1 MPELFMPGNHN
12 PYFRNLTYICTAG
25 ILSKIMHTFKY
36 SVLACLSLGLANH
49 SLQAQGDAPTRVVT
63 TSVPFLVIGPDAR
76 AGGMAD
82 QGVSTSADANSLH
95 WNVAK
100 LAFVEKPMGLSVSY
114 TPWLRNLVPDINL
127 AYVGFYGK
135 INDRFTVAASLR
147 YFNMGDINFTDEIGM
162 FMGTFTPNEL
172 AIDAGGS
179 LLLSEHWSMGISF
192 KFISSNLTLG
202 QQVNGQPT
210 EPGLAGAGDLGFY
223 FQKPGRKIGGFPMV
237 YRFGTAIQNIGSKID
252 YGDPSGPEWIPVN
265 FRLGGGAEMKIDDYN
280 RISLN
285 LEVSKLLV
293 PTPPIFNSTGDS
305 ILAGQD
311 RDRPVLTGMFTSLGD
326 APGTGIYGSVF
337 EEEMDEFVWSIAA
350 EYWYGNVL
358 AVRSGFFY
366 ESPRKGNRQYITLG
380 AGLRYKVFGLD
391 FAYVLPVGGRTNPLS
406 NTLRFT
412 LSFDFAKGFGKN

>member
-49 SLQAQGDAPTRVVT
+49 SLQAQGDEPTRVVT

-135 INDRFTVAASLR
+135 INDRFTVGASLR

-179 LLLSEHWSMGISF
+179 LLLSEH
-192 KFISSNLTLG
+192 
-202 QQVNGQPT
+202 
-210 EPGLAGAGDLGFY
+210 
-223 FQKPGRKIGGFPMV
+223 
-237 YRFGTAIQNIGSKID
+237 
-252 YGDPSGPEWIPVN
+252 
-265 FRLGGGAEMKIDDYN
+265 
-280 RISLN
+280 
-285 LEVSKLLV
+285 
-293 PTPPIFNSTGDS
+293 
-305 ILAGQD
+305 
-311 RDRPVLTGMFTSLGD
+311 
-326 APGTGIYGSVF
+326 
-337 EEEMDEFVWSIAA
+337 
-350 EYWYGNVL
+350 
-358 AVRSGFFY
+358 
-366 ESPRKGNRQYITLG
+366 
-380 AGLRYKVFGLD
+380 
-391 FAYVLPVGGRTNPLS
+391 
-406 NTLRFT
+406 
-412 LSFDFAKGFGKN
+412 